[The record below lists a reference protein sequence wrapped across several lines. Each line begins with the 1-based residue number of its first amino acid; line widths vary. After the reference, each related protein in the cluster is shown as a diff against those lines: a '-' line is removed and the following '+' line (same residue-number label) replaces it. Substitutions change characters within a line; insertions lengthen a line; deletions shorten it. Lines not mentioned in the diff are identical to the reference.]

1 MAVDARKVDE
11 SMFKKIIETSEK
23 LTKLHRDAGL
33 DVEIMAGP
41 DHVAVFSASKADATA
56 SLKSI
61 VGTIT
66 GKVQKIGTIEL
77 SFDEE
82 WMARVVV
89 EW

>member
-1 MAVDARKVDE
+1 
-11 SMFKKIIETSEK
+11 MFKKIIETSDK

-33 DVEIMAGP
+33 DVEVMAGP
-41 DHVAVFSASKADATA
+41 DHVAVFSASKVDAAA

-61 VGTIT
+61 VDTLA
-66 GKVQKIGTIEL
+66 GKVQALGTIEL